1 MTFRRR
7 SRSRSPIHRKRSL
20 SPEYERD
27 HRRRRDEGKREKD
40 SKPLPR
46 GAQPLT
52 DGDYFLKNAEFR
64 VWLKEEKDRF
74 FDELSGE
81 KARSYFRKF
90 VKVCTEQYVPYDGC
104 TDVYNA
110 FILRFGIAE
119 SCRVRIQKTYYSG
132 EAARS
137 QPAVAQTG
145 HRWSFTEKSTRS
157 DKAAIDAARRAVEAA
172 TSNKDPEDT
181 DTIANVP
188 TTSHGSR
195 GESSRMIGPT
205 LPSASDRVLSREA
218 QEEAQSAER
227 NYERRRARQE
237 DKNRTEEIVGP
248 KEQGRE
254 GMLEKKKMRRE
265 ADRAAR
271 DAKDD
276 TLGEYDDSTLMGGGD
291 SFQARIA
298 QRDAARRRFEE
309 KRVTGREEKETAF
322 QERQEAIRSKDRA
335 TMEMFKQMARER
347 FGG

>member
-1 MTFRRR
+1 MATRRR
-7 SRSRSPIHRKRSL
+7 SRSRSPTHRKRSL
-20 SPEYERD
+20 SPDYERD
-27 HRRRRDEGKREKD
+27 HRRRRDGGEREKD
-40 SKPLPR
+40 SKPLPH

-90 VKVCTEQYVPYDGC
+90 VKTWNRGKLPQ
-104 TDVYNA
+104 
-110 FILRFGIAE
+110 
-119 SCRVRIQKTYYSG
+119 TYYSG
-132 EAARS
+132 EATRS
-137 QPAVAQTG
+137 QPAAAQTG
-145 HRWSFTEKSTRS
+145 HRWSFVEKSTRA
-157 DKAAIDAARRAVEAA
+157 DKVAIDAARRTVEAA
-172 TSNKDPEDT
+172 TGNKDPEDT
-181 DTIANVP
+181 DTIADVP
-188 TTSHGSR
+188 ATSHGSR
-195 GESSRMIGPT
+195 GASSRMIGPT
-205 LPSASDRVLSREA
+205 LPSASDRVLLREA
-218 QEEAQSAER
+218 EEETRSAER

-237 DKNRTEEIVGP
+237 DKTRIEEIVGP

-254 GMLEKKKMRRE
+254 GMLEKKKMRRD

-276 TLGEYDDSTLMGGGD
+276 TLGDYDDSTLMGGGD

-309 KRVTGREEKETAF
+309 KRVPAREEKEMGF
-322 QERQEAIRSKDRA
+322 RERQEAIRSKDRA

>member
-1 MTFRRR
+1 MATRRR

-27 HRRRRDEGKREKD
+27 HRRRRDEGEREKD
-40 SKPLPR
+40 SKPLPH

-64 VWLKEEKDRF
+64 VWLKEENDRF

-90 VKVCTEQYVPYDGC
+90 VKVWNRGKLPQ
-104 TDVYNA
+104 
-110 FILRFGIAE
+110 
-119 SCRVRIQKTYYSG
+119 TYYSG

-137 QPAVAQTG
+137 QPAAAQTG

-195 GESSRMIGPT
+195 GGSSRMIGPT
-205 LPSASDRVLSREA
+205 LPSASDRILLHEA
-218 QEEAQSAER
+218 QEEAQSTER
-227 NYERRRARQE
+227 NYERRRAKQE
-237 DKNRTEEIVGP
+237 DKNRIEEIVGP

-309 KRVTGREEKETAF
+309 KRVTGREEKEAAF
-322 QERQEAIRSKDRA
+322 RERQEAIRSKDRA